1 VNSAGF
7 TLFSAIVRAGFSL
20 LWLRMAGTFSSFIPF
35 VTLRGFMPDGALYQG
50 TTFTCC
56 GKTRFSEGYGL

>member
-1 VNSAGF
+1 MNSAGF

-50 TTFTCC
+50 TTLF
-56 GKTRFSEGYGL
+56 GP